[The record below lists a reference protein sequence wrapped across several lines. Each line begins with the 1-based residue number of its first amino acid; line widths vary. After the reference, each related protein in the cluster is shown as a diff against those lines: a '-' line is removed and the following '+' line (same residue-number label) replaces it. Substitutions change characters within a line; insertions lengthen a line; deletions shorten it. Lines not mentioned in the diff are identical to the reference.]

1 MEQIREPCNCTQQGI
16 GALGWKKGAR
26 AVGRRGQERVEFA
39 WGPET
44 GNGKGVCRKETKDG
58 LSRAWPSARMP
69 GLGSG
74 SGRMRSAAMRITS
87 RGVLARE
94 REAGRSWRKG
104 RLGIPAAS
112 PPTAPCPLRTGC
124 CVPLISPQHPASWAA
139 QGLGHPGDPGDPSSA
154 RPCLRGFHFRLA
166 VGGLG
171 PQREA
176 RTVGLHCGLSLVG
189 YRPCHW
195 RRLQR
200 QPAWESGSLGDPR
213 RQLPSSTLKFA
224 TRPQSGAQSPAIQD
238 PHFILPL
245 WSHAAHP
252 RPLPSATTE
261 SGVLQGK
268 KEIVGTVMGAKGQA
282 PARGAWPRHSPSPL
296 F

>member
-1 MEQIREPCNCTQQGI
+1 
-16 GALGWKKGAR
+16 
-26 AVGRRGQERVEFA
+26 
-39 WGPET
+39 
-44 GNGKGVCRKETKDG
+44 
-58 LSRAWPSARMP
+58 
-69 GLGSG
+69 
-74 SGRMRSAAMRITS
+74 MRITS

-104 RLGIPAAS
+104 RLGIPAVS

-195 RRLQR
+195 RQLQR
-200 QPAWESGSLGDPR
+200 QPAWESGSLGYPR

-224 TRPQSGAQSPAIQD
+224 TRPQSGAQPPAIQD
-238 PHFILPL
+238 AHFILPL
-245 WSHAAHP
+245 WSHARAPQTPALCHHRIWCSSRKEGNRGHRNGSKGSSARQRCMAP
-252 RPLPSATTE
+252 PFSIPAFLTWAPLLPITHLVRIPVT
-261 SGVLQGK
+261 
-268 KEIVGTVMGAKGQA
+268 
-282 PARGAWPRHSPSPL
+282 RGALAAGPGRPIH
-296 F
+296 